1 VGRNASQVLG
11 HCIYGVYSHRD
22 GDLQD
27 DLVTT
32 GRTRLACAMEY
43 LLLFA
48 RESLLWSMHIDSHN
62 RYCRRIGANMVP
74 DPACSRALSPENIE
88 SLSNQHDL
96 CHCDDQVQHLV
107 YSTRCSR
114 AVIVSVG
121 RLIYWRALFIIA
133 SSAFRCLEDV
143 HFAVVLNKIICI

>member
-1 VGRNASQVLG
+1 MGRNASQFLG
-11 HCIYGVYSHRD
+11 HCMYGVYRHCD

-43 LLLFA
+43 LVLFA
-48 RESLLWSMHIDSHN
+48 RESLLRSTHIDSHN

-88 SLSNQHDL
+88 PLSNQHDS
-96 CHCDDQVQHLV
+96 CHCDDEVQHLV
-107 YSTRCSR
+107 FSTNL
-114 AVIVSVG
+114 AVTVSVG
-121 RLIYWRALFIIA
+121 SLVHLGALFIIA

-143 HFAVVLNKIICI
+143 HFAVALKKIICI